1 MAGIRRNSDARSLT
15 IEFAK
20 ESNPGETFISA
31 IGKNVESFLTSDYE
45 DYLLVR
51 GIDTS
56 NKAVA
61 KRYRWDKTNTWA
73 IGQDTAEKILGL
85 QFAELTTENIPNNS
99 TIAYGS
105 KFYSNDEQKAF
116 ALKYDCT
123 IAKSPSKTEYY
134 FLNEEEELFFKRIK
148 DSKRQYME
156 SETFY
161 RVFFA
166 PSVIKD
172 AVNAYF
178 DRGDVRSTILQSLI
192 QARIWNKLLPNGNNS
207 PLDSTGKPLNTNLQ
221 IQDAL
226 AYAYKTAMLGKLG
239 FEGSGLSTYNDSYG
253 AEVFPDLK
261 YFKMNTTNYY
271 FAATTVVNNK
281 HYVRP
286 LVYEAQ
292 LTQAQTDDYR
302 NGQDITLHIPL
313 SFVSDWRLI
322 FERAASGSYNQS
334 TYIDLHAFLPQDEV
348 ISITVNN
355 KTPGL
360 TALLAD
366 RIYRCKT
373 IDYEVVDRLV
383 GFLSENPNI
392 KLVPYSVFEDQ
403 LRSESPRLTVNTYDS
418 LFGMI
423 CSEDDNTRK
432 TAIKML
438 QGFDIPNPENPD
450 ALTKYIKE
458 LAIDLIA
465 NSNITGASVN
475 KWLEKQTGSNLSN
488 QPRHVY
494 RNSRSSYTNNPHDMN
509 WNRNNLNP
517 FDYGDRYHPTM
528 SYDERTVANEKYDQL
543 DLQLNTYFAP
553 MYKDYKKYYASPS
566 MSGAYFSPAATYVI
580 NKREDELKQEKP
592 NSVVLEQTDL
602 FIRHYVNYLINR
614 AFGGLSNN
622 IRFQMVVNTPAD
634 LINLKPDAKFVE
646 TNFGEYK
653 RLIAQAKATAIKHPF
668 EFMNLIK
675 DAYSKYELKHS
686 LTSNTWNRDREFD
699 YILQM
704 LYTADGPNGYTIYAA
719 NTRSATANFATLQD
733 AILSLRKITELTAT
747 LDKGAAL
754 AV

>member
-1 MAGIRRNSDARSLT
+1 MAGIKRNSDVRSLT

-20 ESNPGETFISA
+20 ESNPGESFISA

-45 DYLLVR
+45 SYLLVR
-51 GIDTS
+51 GIDTN
-56 NKAVA
+56 NKAIA
-61 KRYRWDKTNTWA
+61 KRYRWDKPQTWA

-161 RVFFA
+161 RVFFT

-178 DRGDVRSTILQSLI
+178 DRGDVRSAILQSLI
-192 QARIWNKLLPNGNNS
+192 QARIWNKLLPNGNAA
-207 PLDSTGKPLNTNLQ
+207 PYDWAGKPLNTNLQ

-226 AYAYKTAMLGKLG
+226 AYAYKTAMLGKVG

-271 FAATTVVNNK
+271 FSATTVVNNK

-292 LTQAQTDDYR
+292 LTQAQTDEYR
-302 NGQDITLHIPL
+302 NGKDITLHIPL

-322 FERAASGSYNQS
+322 FERVSAGSYNQS
-334 TYIDLHAFLPQDEV
+334 TYIDLSAYIPQDEV

-355 KTPGL
+355 KTPGI

-366 RIYRCKT
+366 RVYRCKT
-373 IDYEVVDRLV
+373 VDYEVVDRLV

-392 KLVPYSVFEDQ
+392 KLAPYSVFEDQ
-403 LRSESPRLTVNTYDS
+403 LKSQSPRLTANTYDS

-423 CSEDDNTRK
+423 CSEDENTRK

-438 QGFDIPNPENPD
+438 QGFDIPNPETPD

-458 LAIDLIA
+458 LAIDLIV

-475 KWLEKQTGSNLSN
+475 KWLEKQTGSNLNN
-488 QPRHVY
+488 QPRHIY
-494 RNSRSSYTNNPHDMN
+494 RNSRSNYTSNPHDMN
-509 WNRNNLNP
+509 WSRNNLNP

-553 MYKDYKKYYASPS
+553 LYKDYKKYYASPS

-580 NKREDELKQEKP
+580 NKRQDELKQENP
-592 NSVVLEQTDL
+592 DSVVLEQTDL

-622 IRFQMVVNTPAD
+622 IRFQMLFNTPAD
-634 LINLKPDAKFVE
+634 LTNLKPDAKFVE
-646 TNFGEYK
+646 TNFGEYR
-653 RLIAQAKATAIKHPF
+653 RLIAQAKATAIKHPV

-719 NTRSATANFATLQD
+719 NTRSATPNFATLQD
-733 AILSLRKITELTAT
+733 AILSLRKITELSISPADHVTIT
-747 LDKGAAL
+747 N
-754 AV
+754 